1 MDDDDELLLNFAA
14 PDTSSVAASKNQNVK
29 VSGGRWKDRRKLQLA
44 LQGRTKKR
52 QLETGVNLIPVDE
65 FKRKRDSEDKVQL
78 TQTKGQTPTSTTKEL
93 TYLPSNAPMKDA
105 TTFSGLGLNEKLSI
119 HLTDHL
125 RFMHPTKIQQLVIPS
140 LISTENDLF
149 VKAQTGSGKTL
160 AFVLPIFHKLMR
172 ENKFK
177 LIENQDYLL

>member
-1 MDDDDELLLNFAA
+1 
-14 PDTSSVAASKNQNVK
+14 
-29 VSGGRWKDRRKLQLA
+29 
-44 LQGRTKKR
+44 
-52 QLETGVNLIPVDE
+52 
-65 FKRKRDSEDKVQL
+65 
-78 TQTKGQTPTSTTKEL
+78 
-93 TYLPSNAPMKDA
+93 MKDA

-172 ENKFK
+172 EINSR
-177 LIENQDYLL
+177 LIENQDYLP